1 MEKQEFDQ
9 LAQLLFSADFDSV
22 KVGLMAIQGL
32 LTPADILKNV
42 SFLHNDTEWSN
53 VLNHTVWKN
62 AAKFILTFG
71 TRDEYIGISL
81 SFNNWDGQE
90 LFHSKKTYALL
101 IITHRKKGDY
111 INHKHWELSSFALN
125 LRYYIDNL
133 QYSQIAESDDLMAD
147 ATGNCLYEILNT
159 IFCDSLVVKPIGVNA
174 K

>member
-1 MEKQEFDQ
+1 MTHEFSQ
-9 LAQLLFSADFDSV
+9 LAQLLLSSDFDSV

-42 SFLHNDTEWSN
+42 SVLHNDAEWSN
-53 VLNHTVWKN
+53 ALNRTVWKN

-90 LFHSKKTYALL
+90 LFYSKKTYALL

-111 INHKHWELSSFALN
+111 INHKHWELSNFALN

-133 QYSQIAESDDLMAD
+133 QYSQIAESADLLAD
-147 ATGNCLYEILNT
+147 ATGNCLYEIFNT
-159 IFCDSLVVKPIGVNA
+159 ILGDSLVAKTIGINNA